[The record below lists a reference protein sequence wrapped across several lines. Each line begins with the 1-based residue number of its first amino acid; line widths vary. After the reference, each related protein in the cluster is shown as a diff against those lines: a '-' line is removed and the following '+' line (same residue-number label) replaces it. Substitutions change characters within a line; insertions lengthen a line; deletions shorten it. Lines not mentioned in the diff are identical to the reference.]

1 MADLGEWISIYSM
14 AYGNRKK
21 GLQRFSEK
29 KNDIMSLR
37 QKKNISE
44 QCLLV
49 KNFHLPTSVILC
61 VSE

>member
-14 AYGNRKK
+14 VYGNRKK

-37 QKKNISE
+37 QKK
-44 QCLLV
+44 
-49 KNFHLPTSVILC
+49 H
-61 VSE
+61 